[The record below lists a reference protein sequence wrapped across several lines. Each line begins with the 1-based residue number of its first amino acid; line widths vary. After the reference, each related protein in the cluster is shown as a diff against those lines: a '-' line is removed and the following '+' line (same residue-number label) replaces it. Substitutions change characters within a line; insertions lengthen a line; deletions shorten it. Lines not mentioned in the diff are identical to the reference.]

1 MLMTSIILEVAVA
14 VIAVIAARNRCN
26 SCRQKSG
33 GYPAARRSVCSLA
46 EATMAYRSA

>member
-1 MLMTSIILEVAVA
+1 MLMTSVILEVAV
-14 VIAVIAARNRCN
+14 AVIAARNRCN

-33 GYPAARRSVCSLA
+33 RYPAARRSVCSLA